1 MNLEQKIRLLIGDL
15 LVNNIALQAKVEEL
29 TPKPDAQPLDT
40 GDKEAAARLP

>member
-15 LVNNIALQAKVEEL
+15 LVNNLVLQVRVEEL
-29 TPKPDAQPLDT
+29 TPKPDVQPLDT